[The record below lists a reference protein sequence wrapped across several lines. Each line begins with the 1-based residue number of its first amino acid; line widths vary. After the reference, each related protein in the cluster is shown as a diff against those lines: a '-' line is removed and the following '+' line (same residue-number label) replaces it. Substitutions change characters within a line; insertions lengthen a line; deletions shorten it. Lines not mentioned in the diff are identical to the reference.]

1 MLWFKFLCNSLN
13 VIFYS
18 WMFWAFCSCW
28 LIRLDHTKDITEL
41 VEVGW
46 LEGQLSVQILAEYEK
61 KACSIIKPWIKT
73 SPRVSEVPLPLISGS
88 AGTYWILNSRWI
100 CLPLF
105 KRIFNAARY
114 NNSNNVQYQPGW
126 LQCQLMFWYA
136 EIEIKRNWI
145 QLISHWRSMLYAA
158 MSKSMLLW
166 GKIKT
171 ISEFLGL

>member
-1 MLWFKFLCNSLN
+1 MGHTNINYFLQLN
-13 VIFYS
+13 VLSILF
-18 WMFWAFCSCW
+18 M
-28 LIRLDHTKDITEL
+28 LINKIRSYKRYHR
-41 VEVGW
+41 VGGSGVAGGAIVRPDFGRIW
-46 LEGQLSVQILAEYEK
+46 K